1 MPKAYLNIFDTGGLA
16 QLSYALI
23 PKKFELFARTSGVFG
38 PFGDGSEYGGGRTG
52 RFSNRNVRVTFEA
65 KRLNHS
71 SANNILYGYLA
82 GESGM
87 LYQLQLLTDF

>member
-1 MPKAYLNIFDTGGLA
+1 M
-16 QLSYALI
+16 I

-38 PFGDGSEYGGGRTG
+38 PFGDGSEYGGGANWYA
-52 RFSNRNVRVTFEA
+52 FSNRNVRVTFEA

-71 SANNILYGYLA
+71 SANNILYGYFA